1 MIVAEAPGKL
11 FVNGEYAVVEPGR
24 HAVVVGVSRLL
35 RAALRPAEIGSDTT
49 VTSRHFGGQ
58 AVPVRIE
65 GGSVSINAPGAELV
79 AECIRVVVELAR
91 ERGVEPLPFSLEIT
105 SELDDVSGRKF
116 GLGSSGAV
124 AVVTVRAVAE
134 HFGLLLDDDAI
145 YRLASLATIELRPAA
160 SCADVATSTL
170 GGWVHYASPDRL
182 AVRELRRSRGV
193 QASLAEA
200 WPGLVL
206 EALPDPSSIVLH
218 VGWTSA
224 PASTAELVGTLHAGD
239 WRSTAGYSAFL
250 SESDRITASL
260 VAAVRADNA
269 DGALTAIRD
278 AEANLGALDQLSG
291 IGMRTEALQALIAA
305 AREVGIPAK
314 TSGAGGGDCGIA
326 LAPARNEALDA
337 AWRAA
342 GIEVLDLHVVPHRRV
357 GVREH
362 G

>member
-24 HAVVVGVSRLL
+24 HAVIVGVSRLIRASL
-35 RAALRPAEIGSDTT
+35 RAASADEGST
-49 VTSRHFGGQ
+49 VSSHQFGAQ
-58 AVPVRIE
+58 PVPVSID
-65 GGSVSINAPGAELV
+65 GDLVSIDAPGADLV
-79 AECIRVVVELAR
+79 RECIRVLVQLAH
-91 ERGVEPLPFSLEIT
+91 ERGIEPQPFALDIE
-105 SELDDVSGRKF
+105 SELDDVNGRKY

-124 AVVTVRAVAE
+124 AVVTVRALAE
-134 HFGLLLDDDAI
+134 HFGIHVDDDAV

-160 SCADVATSTL
+160 SCADIATSTL

-182 AVRELRRSRGV
+182 AARELRRRSGV
-193 QASLAEA
+193 EASLAEA

-206 EALPDPSSIVLH
+206 EALPSPSSVVLH

-239 WRSTAGYSAFL
+239 WRSTEQYAAFL
-250 SESDRITASL
+250 TESDRITAAL
-260 VAAVRADNA
+260 VAAVRAERGELA
-269 DGALTAIRD
+269 RAASRD
-278 AEANLGALDQLSG
+278 AEANLEALDELSG
-291 IGMRTEALQALIAA
+291 IGIRTEALSALIAA
-305 AREVGIPAK
+305 ARSVGIPAK

-326 LAPARNEALDA
+326 LAPAHNEELDA

>member
-11 FVNGEYAVVEPGR
+11 FITGEYAVVEPGR
-24 HAVVVGVSRLL
+24 HAVIVGVSRLI
-35 RAALRPAEIGSDTT
+35 RARLVAAGGGDGST
-49 VTSRHFGGQ
+49 VRSRHFGPTP
-58 AVPVRIE
+58 VPVSM
-65 GGSVSINAPGAELV
+65 GGDSVSIDAPGAELV
-79 AECIRVVVELAR
+79 RECIRVVLQLAR
-91 ERGVEPLPFSLEIT
+91 ERGTEASPFALEIE
-105 SELDDVSGRKF
+105 SELDDEHGRKF

-134 HFGLLLDDDAI
+134 HLGLGLDDDAVF
-145 YRLASLATIELRPAA
+145 RLATLATIELRPAA
-160 SCADVATSTL
+160 SCADIATSTL

-182 AVRELRRSRGV
+182 AVRELRRASGV
-193 QASLAEA
+193 EASLNET

-206 EALPDPSSIVLH
+206 ESLPDPGSMVLH

-239 WRSTAGYSAFL
+239 WRSSTEYATFL
-250 SESDRITASL
+250 SESDRITAAL
-260 VAAVRADNA
+260 VAAVRADSVEH
-269 DGALTAIRD
+269 ALLAIRD
-278 AEANLGALDQLSG
+278 AADNLEALDELSG
-291 IGMRTEALQALIAA
+291 IGIRTPALLDLIAA
-305 AREVGIPAK
+305 ARGVGIPAK

-326 LAPARNEALDA
+326 LAPARDEALDA

-342 GIEVLDLHVVPHRRV
+342 GIEVLDLHVIPHRRV

>member
-11 FVNGEYAVVEPGR
+11 FVSGEYAVVEPGR
-24 HAVVVGVSRLL
+24 HAVIVGVSKLI
-35 RAALRPAEIGSDTT
+35 RARLRPAAIDAGST
-49 VTSRHFGGQ
+49 VSTRHFGSQ
-58 AVPVRIE
+58 PVQVLIE
-65 GGSVSINAPGAELV
+65 GDRVEIEAPGAELV
-79 AECIRVVVELAR
+79 RECIRVVVQLAR
-91 ERGVEPLPFSLEIT
+91 ERGLEAGPFALEIE

-134 HFGLLLDDDAI
+134 HFGIELDDDAVF
-145 YRLASLATIELRPAA
+145 RLASLATIELRPAA

-193 QASLAEA
+193 DVSLSEH
-200 WPGLVL
+200 WPGLLL
-206 EALPDPSSIVLH
+206 ESLPDPSAIVLH
-218 VGWTSA
+218 VGWTAA
-224 PASTAELVGTLHAGD
+224 PASTAELVGSLHAGD
-239 WRSTAGYSAFL
+239 WRSTPGYSAFL
-250 SESDRITASL
+250 GESDRITMAL
-260 VAAVRADNA
+260 VAAVTANSVEP
-269 DGALTAIRD
+269 ALLAIRD
-278 AEANLGALDQLSG
+278 AEANLEALDELSG
-291 IGMRTEALQALIAA
+291 IGIRTPALLELIAA

-337 AWRAA
+337 AWRSA

>member
-24 HAVVVGVSRLL
+24 HAVIVGVSKLI
-35 RAALRPAEIGSDTT
+35 RATLRPAAFDAGST
-49 VTSRHFGGQ
+49 VSSRHFGSRP
-58 AVPVRIE
+58 VPVVIE
-65 GGSVSINAPGAELV
+65 GDAVMIEAPGAELV
-79 AECIRVVVELAR
+79 RECIGVVVQLAR
-91 ERGVEPLPFSLEIT
+91 ERGLEAGPFALEIE
-105 SELDDVSGRKF
+105 SELDDVNGRKF

-124 AVVTVRAVAE
+124 AVVTVRTVAK
-134 HFGLLLDDDAI
+134 HFGIDLDDDAV

-160 SCADVATSTL
+160 SCADIATSTL
-170 GGWVHYASPDRL
+170 GGWVHYASPDRF
-182 AVRELRRSRGV
+182 AVRELRRRRGV
-193 QASLAEA
+193 DVSLSEK
-200 WPGLVL
+200 WPGLLL
-206 EALPDPSSIVLH
+206 ESLPDPSAIVLH

-239 WRSTAGYSAFL
+239 WRSTAEYSAFL
-250 SESDRITASL
+250 EESDRITLAL
-260 VAAVRADNA
+260 VAAVHANSIEP
-269 DGALTAIRD
+269 ALVAIRD
-278 AEANLGALDQLSG
+278 AEANLEALDELSG
-291 IGMRTEALQALIAA
+291 VGIRTPALLDLIGA

-326 LAPARNEALDA
+326 LAPTRNEALDA
-337 AWRAA
+337 AWRSA

>member
-24 HAVVVGVSRLL
+24 HAIIVGVSKFI
-35 RAALRPAEIGSDTT
+35 RATLRPAVPAEGST
-49 VTSRHFGGQ
+49 VSSPHFGSQ
-58 AVPVRIE
+58 PVPVLIE
-65 GGSVSINAPGAELV
+65 GDLVSIEAPGAELV
-79 AECIRVVVELAR
+79 RECIRVVVQLAR
-91 ERGVEPLPFSLEIT
+91 ERAIDIAPFALEIE
-105 SELDDVSGRKF
+105 SELDDESGRKF

-124 AVVTVRAVAE
+124 AVVTVRALAQ
-134 HFGLLLDDDAI
+134 HLGLDVDDEAV

-160 SCADVATSTL
+160 SCADIATSTL

-182 AVRELRRSRGV
+182 AVRELRRTRGV
-193 QASLAEA
+193 AASLSDA

-206 EALPDPSSIVLH
+206 EALPDPSSTVLH

-239 WRSTAGYSAFL
+239 WRSSAEYARFL
-250 SESDRITASL
+250 EESDRITAAL
-260 VAAVRADNA
+260 VVAVRSDTV
-269 DGALTAIRD
+269 DHALTAIRD
-278 AEANLGALDQLSG
+278 AEANLEALDELSG
-291 IGMRTEALQALIAA
+291 IGIRTKALKALIAA
-305 AREVGIPAK
+305 ARSVGIPAK

-342 GIEVLDLHVVPHRRV
+342 GIEVLNLHVVPHSRV